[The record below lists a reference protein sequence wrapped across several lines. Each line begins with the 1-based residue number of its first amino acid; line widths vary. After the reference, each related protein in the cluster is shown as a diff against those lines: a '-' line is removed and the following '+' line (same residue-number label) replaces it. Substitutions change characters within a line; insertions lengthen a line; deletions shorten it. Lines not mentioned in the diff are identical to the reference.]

1 MKEINYFDLSFTR
14 HGKMFDLSFKIIPVK
29 KTLRIKKKKKPQKL
43 PDIKENRLIEECEE
57 IEDIPSFNIVSEEKD
72 MSILKEYE
80 GVSYILFPKMD
91 DVYDEK
97 DLRYVGKWV
106 DEETSVRFT
115 PTGREIHSF
124 RLKQKF
130 ETTMLAVVNN

>member
-1 MKEINYFDLSFTR
+1 MKEINYFDLTFTKY
-14 HGKMFDLSFKIIPVK
+14 GKMFDLSFKTSPVK
-29 KTLRIKKKKKPQKL
+29 KPLIIKKKKKPQKL
-43 PDIKENRLIEECEE
+43 PDITENRLIEECEE
-57 IEDIPSFNIVSEEKD
+57 IEDIPSFDIVSEEKD

-97 DLRYVGKWV
+97 NLRYVGRWV
-106 DEETSVRFT
+106 DEETSIRFT

-124 RLKQKF
+124 YLKQ
-130 ETTMLAVVNN
+130 

>member
-1 MKEINYFDLSFTR
+1 MKEINYFDLTFTKY
-14 HGKMFDLSFKIIPVK
+14 GKMFDLSFKTSPVK
-29 KTLRIKKKKKPQKL
+29 KPLIIKKKKKPQKL
-43 PDIKENRLIEECEE
+43 PDITENRLIEECEE

-97 DLRYVGKWV
+97 NLRYVGRWV
-106 DEETSVRFT
+106 DEETSIQFT

-124 RLKQKF
+124 YLKQ
-130 ETTMLAVVNN
+130 

>member
-1 MKEINYFDLSFTR
+1 MKEINYFDLTFTKY
-14 HGKMFDLSFKIIPVK
+14 GKMFDLSFKTSPVK
-29 KTLRIKKKKKPQKL
+29 KPLIIKKKKKPQKL
-43 PDIKENRLIEECEE
+43 PDITENRLIEECEE

-97 DLRYVGKWV
+97 NLRYVGRWG
-106 DEETSVRFT
+106 DEETSIRFT

-124 RLKQKF
+124 YLKQ
-130 ETTMLAVVNN
+130 

>member
-1 MKEINYFDLSFTR
+1 MKEINYFDLTFTKY
-14 HGKMFDLSFKIIPVK
+14 GKMFDLSFKTSPVK
-29 KTLRIKKKKKPQKL
+29 KPLIIKKKKKPQKL
-43 PDIKENRLIEECEE
+43 PDITENRLIEECEE

-97 DLRYVGKWV
+97 NLRYVGRWV
-106 DEETSVRFT
+106 DEETSIRFT
-115 PTGREIHSF
+115 PTGREIRSF
-124 RLKQKF
+124 YLKQ
-130 ETTMLAVVNN
+130 

>member
-1 MKEINYFDLSFTR
+1 MKEINYFDLTFTR
-14 HGKMFDLSFKIIPVK
+14 YGKTFDLSFKTIPVK
-29 KTLRIKKKKKPQKL
+29 KHLRIKKKKKPQKL
-43 PDIKENRLIEECEE
+43 PDITENRLIEECEE

-97 DLRYVGKWV
+97 NLRYVGRWV
-106 DEETSVRFT
+106 DGEISIRFT

-124 RLKQKF
+124 YLKQ
-130 ETTMLAVVNN
+130 

>member
-1 MKEINYFDLSFTR
+1 MKEINYFDLTFTKY
-14 HGKMFDLSFKIIPVK
+14 GKMFDLSFKTSLVK
-29 KTLRIKKKKKPQKL
+29 KPLIIKKKKKPQKL
-43 PDIKENRLIEECEE
+43 PDITENRLIEECEE

-97 DLRYVGKWV
+97 NLRYVGRWV
-106 DEETSVRFT
+106 DEETSIRFT
-115 PTGREIHSF
+115 PTGKEIHSF
-124 RLKQKF
+124 YLKQ
-130 ETTMLAVVNN
+130 